1 MSDIR
6 YFADRIRRFSRARRG
21 LLNTALSC
29 RLGTWALLAGIL
41 ALLLLCGW
49 LPGAVINL
57 GLFALL
63 ALFVLALLAVVLLR
77 WQRFRSHLDEAFRME
92 LLAGNL
98 QSRVV
103 SAWDFL
109 ERDLKT
115 PLTQHV
121 IEQAHQDLQQEH
133 ERRLERRERNQRLQL
148 FLLSLTAFVALG
160 LTPWFSFAQ
169 AAGTLHH
176 SWLSLQDWLFP
187 VGYTLAPGPGTH
199 IQRLRQPVPVS
210 IRLQRSVYSEV
221 GLLTESNGQEQT
233 EPIAVGPDGQASR
246 EISSDVEAELTV
258 RFRLGSRT
266 TEPMHF
272 IFTSPP
278 VLENMQTELFYPS
291 YTRLLP
297 RSLEGVQQRLLGL
310 PGTRITLGFTCSKE
324 LREAALLFDDGQVLP
339 LDIVGR
345 FATVSLLHQRERT
358 ATLQVRD
365 IHGLEL
371 EAPLEIRFEVQI
383 DEKPVLLLPRHLK
396 EDMPMLEEAVK
407 LFSFGVQAQ
416 DDYGLTRLI
425 LKWQKS
431 TVDNPNSIQ
440 DKGEIERV
448 ISPVQPRV
456 LLNYEKVFAALNLR
470 PGDRLS
476 FQVEAH
482 DNRAPERQVTVS
494 RRCSL
499 FIYQEGLGGLSIKEL
514 GFGAGADLM
523 RERIPRATRA
533 TTVKAPE
540 GLRTG
545 EKVRNEFEGEISTGT
560 RTPSVRGEYGK
571 ATQDYF
577 RLLSTVKYPEAR
589 PGQPEQPPREP

>member
-1 MSDIR
+1 MSDKH
-6 YFADRIRRFSRARRG
+6 YFADRIRQFSRVRRG
-21 LLNTALSC
+21 LLNASLGYHF
-29 RLGTWALLAGIL
+29 GTWALVAATL
-41 ALLLLCGW
+41 ALLLLSGW
-49 LPGAVINL
+49 LPWAVVNV
-57 GLFALL
+57 GLFGLL
-63 ALFVLALLAVVLLR
+63 ALFLFGLLAVVLFR
-77 WQRFRSHLDEAFRME
+77 WQRFRSHLDEAFRLE
-92 LLAGNL
+92 RLAGNL
-98 QSRVV
+98 NSRVV

-109 ERDLKT
+109 EQDLQT
-115 PLTQHV
+115 PLTRYV
-121 IEQAHQDLQQEH
+121 IEQARRDLQQEH
-133 ERRLERRERNQRLQL
+133 ERRLERRERDRHLRQ
-148 FLLSLTAFVALG
+148 FLIWLTVFVAVG
-160 LTPWFSFAQ
+160 LTPWFGFGQ
-169 AAGTLHH
+169 AAGNLHNA
-176 SWLSLQDWLFP
+176 WLSLQDWLFP

-210 IRLQRSVYSEV
+210 VQLQRSVYSEV
-221 GLLTESNGQEQT
+221 TLRTQVNGQEQARTLPVAADGRAADEINSDIET
-233 EPIAVGPDGQASR
+233 EI
-246 EISSDVEAELTV
+246 TV
-258 RFRLGSRT
+258 QFQLGSRT

-272 IFTSPP
+272 IFTSLP

-310 PGTRITLGFTCSKE
+310 PGTRVTLGFTCSKE
-324 LREAALLFDDGQVLP
+324 LREAALTFDDGQVLP

-345 FATVSLLHQRERT
+345 YATVSLLHQRERR

-371 EAPLEIRFEVQI
+371 EAPLEIHFELQI

-396 EDMPMLEEAVK
+396 EDMPMLEEAAK

-440 DKGEIERV
+440 DKGEIERL
-448 ISPVQPRV
+448 ISQVQPRV
-456 LLNYEKVFAALNLR
+456 VLNYEKVFAGLNLR
-470 PGDRLS
+470 PGDKLS

-482 DNRAPERQVTVS
+482 DNRAPDRQVTLS

-545 EKVRNEFEGEISTGT
+545 EKVRNEFEAEILTGT
-560 RTPSVRGEYGK
+560 RTPSVRGEHSK

-577 RLLSTVKYPEAR
+577 RLLSTVKYPEAK
-589 PGQPEQPPREP
+589 PPQPEPPR